1 MGGVRKGGEARW
13 GCGRSGA
20 AARYRRL
27 RAVVEAGGAGGGA
40 ADVEEE
46 RKEGKKAS
54 GKKDVEKIR
63 WVLPFAPSHGANVH
77 PIAVPER
84 SGCIGKCKNWST
96 VHIRRQPIVVF
107 FHHGSNEL
115 ANQSYL
121 HCMR

>member
-27 RAVVEAGGAGGGA
+27 RAVVEAGGGGGGGGA

-46 RKEGKKAS
+46 GKEGKGV

-63 WVLPFAPSHGANVH
+63 WVLPFAPSHG
-77 PIAVPER
+77 
-84 SGCIGKCKNWST
+84 CT
-96 VHIRRQPIVVF
+96 
-107 FHHGSNEL
+107 
-115 ANQSYL
+115 
-121 HCMR
+121 